1 MREREM
7 WVHEWSKKRKK
18 REKKKCRKKKVGNEK
33 MGKVCVGRL
42 KIMEGKYS
50 NVFITSL

>member
-1 MREREM
+1 MRERKN

-18 REKKKCRKKKVGNEK
+18 KIKKSLGKKKVGNEK